1 MHDLSISRTD
11 RSAYG
16 FSPRSA
22 LPNLAPILSWAVPLG
37 GAFLG
42 WTRGD
47 DLLRRNP
54 YGQSAVGWLSNSPVG
69 SLLGHDPYKP
79 VGGALGALAGVALGS
94 LFR

>member
-1 MHDLSISRTD
+1 MHDMYLHHTARPVHGYT
-11 RSAYG
+11 
-16 FSPRSA
+16 PRYSFPSLQSM
-22 LPNLAPILSWAVPLG
+22 LPWAMPLG

-47 DLLRRNP
+47 DLLRRVP
-54 YGQSAVGWLSNSPVG
+54 LAQSVVGWLSNSRVG
-69 SLLGHDPYKP
+69 GALGHDPYKP